1 MKHVF
6 EYAVV
11 RLVPRVEREEFIN
24 VGVILYC
31 KRTRYSGFLW
41 QLNDDKC
48 SVLCRDLDV
57 DMIRQHL
64 HSFEQ
69 ICKGSSN
76 GGKLAE
82 LDQAERFRWLTARR
96 STLIQCSP
104 VHPGLTENPAD
115 TLQDLFE
122 KLVI

>member
-1 MKHVF
+1 MKNVF

-31 KRTRYSGFLW
+31 KRMRYSGFLW

-69 ICKGSSN
+69 ICNGSN
-76 GGKLAE
+76 DGGKLAE

>member
-69 ICKGSSN
+69 ICKGSSD

>member
-1 MKHVF
+1 MKNVF

-31 KRTRYSGFLW
+31 KNMRYSGFLW

-48 SVLCRDLDV
+48 SVLCGDLDV
-57 DMIRQHL
+57 AMIRQHL

-69 ICKGSSN
+69 ICNGSSD